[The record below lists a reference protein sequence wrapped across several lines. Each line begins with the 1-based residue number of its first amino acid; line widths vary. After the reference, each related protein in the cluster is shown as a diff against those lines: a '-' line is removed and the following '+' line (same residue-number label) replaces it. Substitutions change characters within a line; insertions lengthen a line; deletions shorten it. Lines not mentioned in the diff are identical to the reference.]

1 MLEARDFAYFNSLT
15 TTYNDKNLIF
25 NIGNAVK
32 ISSIVKDSNDTT
44 LFTINFVEDRS
55 GYTVGDYIYIEGTTD
70 SEFDTIHIIDTVPDN
85 LSLTIKISTSPNVP
99 SDVTQATI
107 GKLSSESNS
116 AGGGITVVSYGNT
129 FQELR
134 NHHIIY
140 DYNTDNYKDSSW
152 SFNRNIKTDNTII
165 LKPQTF
171 YYDNHLDYTRLL
183 VKDDGELYFKNS
195 NGHDFKITN
204 SSDEDEQMQIFN
216 PWSYSNDN
224 TIYTF
229 GQLAIGNTTTGSQ
242 YRMSVDGSVLVTGE
256 VITEGDLNV
265 KNSLV
270 FGTNLKPKP

>member
-1 MLEARDFAYFNSLT
+1 MT

-32 ISSIVKDSNDTT
+32 ISSIVKDGTDTT

-55 GYTVGDYIYIEGTTD
+55 GYTVGEYIYIEGTTD
-70 SEFDTIHIIDTVPDN
+70 SEFDTIHIINTVSDN

-99 SDVTQATI
+99 TDVTQATI

-140 DYNTDNYKDSSW
+140 DYNDNYKDSSW

-183 VKDDGELYFKNS
+183 VNFWNKFKS
-195 NGHDFKITN
+195 
-204 SSDEDEQMQIFN
+204 
-216 PWSYSNDN
+216 
-224 TIYTF
+224 
-229 GQLAIGNTTTGSQ
+229 
-242 YRMSVDGSVLVTGE
+242 
-256 VITEGDLNV
+256 
-265 KNSLV
+265 
-270 FGTNLKPKP
+270 